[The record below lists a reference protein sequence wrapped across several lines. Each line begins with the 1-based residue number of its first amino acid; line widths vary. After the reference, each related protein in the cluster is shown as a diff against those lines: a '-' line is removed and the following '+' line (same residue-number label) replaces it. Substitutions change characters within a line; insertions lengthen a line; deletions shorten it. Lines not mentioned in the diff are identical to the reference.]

1 MGKAGV
7 NLDGANWNEVGKVGL
22 RKPALLIAS
31 EHLEYLQPCENL
43 VKATGMGSVE
53 QCETEKAILLDG
65 WQMVYKSAHPG
76 YGVTVK
82 GARHTNFMDV
92 PFLPLQ
98 AQSMFKPMLE
108 SANIDSQRMLRITC
122 DYLLAFFDKHLN
134 NMQMSLL
141 DGPSPDY
148 PEVFFGSPRS
158 SV

>member
-1 MGKAGV
+1 
-7 NLDGANWNEVGKVGL
+7 
-22 RKPALLIAS
+22 
-31 EHLEYLQPCENL
+31 
-43 VKATGMGSVE
+43 
-53 QCETEKAILLDG
+53 
-65 WQMVYKSAHPG
+65 MVYKSAHPG

-108 SANIDSQRMLRITC
+108 SANIDSQRMWRITC
-122 DYLLAFFDKHLN
+122 DYLLALFDKHLN
-134 NMQMSLL
+134 NVKMSLL